1 MLGALTALVPFF
13 YMIVGALQRE
23 RDTSLQGMLPLPG
36 KLTLDNFAEVNESIS
51 LGRSLLNSLVITAG
65 VVGCTLVLG
74 LLVGY
79 ALAVLS
85 FRGRGLVFAL
95 VLLVQAIPFQ
105 LLMVPLYVMVVRYF
119 GLADTYIGM
128 MLPFAINSVAVLI
141 FRQYF
146 LQIPRE
152 IFDAARV
159 DGASELRILVSIA
172 VPLVRPAV
180 LTAMLVTFI
189 GPWNEFLWPFLVTKE
204 AELQPLAV
212 SLANFSQSNGTFV
225 DNPMGAVLAGAA
237 CWRCRWSCSSCSS
250 SDTSPPRTSDRRS
263 RLRALTRRA
272 FRGCPECKGSGH
284 ESRHDRSLLP
294 APARNPD
301 DGRARPSAGGRGGP
315 ESRYRMGPGR
325 TALPLPTDRGAGQ
338 RVPDRPHPGDRPG
351 RCTGRDRTAGC
362 RAGT

>member
-1 MLGALTALVPFF
+1 MSTTSTPAATRPTTRPATRPAARPRAARLLRGLRFALLMLGALTALVPFY

-225 DNPMGAVLAGAA
+225 DNPMGAVLAGACVLA
-237 CWRCRWSCSSCSS
+237 VPVVVLFLLFQRHF
-250 SDTSPPRTSDRRS
+250 TSANLGS
-263 RLRALTRRA
+263 AI
-272 FRGCPECKGSGH
+272 KG
-284 ESRHDRSLLP
+284 
-294 APARNPD
+294 
-301 DGRARPSAGGRGGP
+301 
-315 ESRYRMGPGR
+315 
-325 TALPLPTDRGAGQ
+325 
-338 RVPDRPHPGDRPG
+338 
-351 RCTGRDRTAGC
+351 
-362 RAGT
+362 